1 MKILTYLILNKF
13 IKDPVLSSK
22 ICDMLY
28 DEQSHVSTPKPIKKT
43 NKVEV
48 KTKPSNTSQDL
59 RLTLKELKSKTN
71 KTKKDKESI
80 GILEAVIKNGY
91 S

>member
-1 MKILTYLILNKF
+1 
-13 IKDPVLSSK
+13 
-22 ICDMLY
+22 MLY